1 MNVENEALK
10 SATKRIKK
18 DKESARTKNV
28 VIVCASAILCTLIVC
43 LTVLGVYTIKTQHD
57 IIIEQQYALNMQFAG
72 LLDWLESSE
81 IEKTVTTTTNE
92 ANETKNADASDG
104 GIAIIGDSNNVA
116 GGDIIGQSDSQ

>member
-43 LTVLGVYTIKTQHD
+43 LTVLGVYTIKSQHD

-81 IEKTVTTTTNE
+81 IEKSATTKET
-92 ANETKNADASDG
+92 ETKDADASDG

-116 GGDIIGQSDSQ
+116 GGDVIGQSDS